1 MELGKMMMMRTFII
15 LLISVDCILGE
26 LTGSGWR
33 LTFYKNS
40 AIYLVIGQLS
50 PLIQMILIIDW
61 HLKHV
66 CLRCGDGDIIQKEWV
81 CDGYSN
87 QCRDNSDESKEPGGM
102 MIILSEQFCAK
113 LRHDFLELKGWL
125 VLTLETYFTAVNLS
139 AMFFNILMHGCHET
153 SLNYFINLSLS
164 AIFIGDIHW
173 L

>member
-1 MELGKMMMMRTFII
+1 MKEKNASVIRNIAWSLLEADMELGKMMMMRTLII

-40 AIYLVIGQLS
+40 AIFYLVIGQLS

-102 MIILSEQFCAK
+102 MIIKSEPILCK
-113 LRHDFLELKGWL
+113 IETWSSWIER
-125 VLTLETYFTAVNLS
+125 LT
-139 AMFFNILMHGCHET
+139 C
-153 SLNYFINLSLS
+153 INTWHLFYSS
-164 AIFIGDIHW
+164 
-173 L
+173 